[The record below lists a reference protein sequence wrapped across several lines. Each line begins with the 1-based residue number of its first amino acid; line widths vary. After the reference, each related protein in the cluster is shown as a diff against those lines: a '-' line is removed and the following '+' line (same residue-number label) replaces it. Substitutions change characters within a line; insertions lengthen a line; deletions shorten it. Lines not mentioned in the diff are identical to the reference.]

1 MSSSLPISS
10 KSGRGVMLD
19 AVSFFLQINA
29 LISSLT
35 GSGQLGHEVTS
46 RYPPARC
53 SFTRYT
59 LPVTTLLQK
68 LHVNRNLLSSC
79 LFEYFQAGSVL
90 FDIYNL

>member
-19 AVSFFLQINA
+19 AVSIFLHINA

-46 RYPPARC
+46 GYSPARC
-53 SFTRYT
+53 SFTR
-59 LPVTTLLQK
+59 
-68 LHVNRNLLSSC
+68 
-79 LFEYFQAGSVL
+79 
-90 FDIYNL
+90 